1 MNILKCLR
9 VGRWLFFPFSF
20 FFHASYLF
28 LIQEAFVTSEE
39 FGQDL
44 EHVEVLQKKFD
55 EFQKVNY
62 FLLLLTF
69 VDYLNIQDLISTF
82 ITKNNNKKWV
92 ISNIFYILINVVGKE
107 AAIVFEKNNCL
118 NSFLLV
124 LLFTKIYQE
133 LTFSKLLTVD

>member
-82 ITKNNNKKWV
+82 ITKNNKKWV